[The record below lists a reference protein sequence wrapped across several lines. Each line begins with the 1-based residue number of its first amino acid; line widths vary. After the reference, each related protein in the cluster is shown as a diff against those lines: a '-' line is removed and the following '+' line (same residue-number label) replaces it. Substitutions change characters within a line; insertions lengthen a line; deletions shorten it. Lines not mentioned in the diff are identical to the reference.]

1 MKKIRVVFGLSCLVL
16 LPLAASAQNNTPLTA
31 ATYVNGQGWI
41 NVNVAGPPDNLRWYR
56 YGVVGGHSY
65 CAEQVADKT
74 PTTSQDG
81 YVEVRRENR
90 TTVIAS
96 GDDVAGASVEPGFDN
111 EIKNPARV
119 CYVAPA
125 TENNYVQVSNC
136 CGAVP
141 AITPN
146 TYQFR
151 VVDTTLYSPWFFSGS
166 GYEAFILLRNT
177 TAAELRVTV
186 TLRSP
191 AGVVLGTQT
200 ATVNGGSSYNLLVSA
215 APPTGFGLATA
226 SGTVE
231 VAFQGSGVSAT
242 FAGAAGSLVGTVT
255 SLSFGQGV
263 SFDTPMGP
271 RQDWQR

>member
-1 MKKIRVVFGLSCLVL
+1 MNKIRVVFGLSCLVL
-16 LPLAASAQNNTPLTA
+16 LPMTASAQNNTPLTA
-31 ATYVNGQGWI
+31 ATYVVGQGWI
-41 NVNVAGPPDNLRWYR
+41 NVNVAGPPDNLRWYH

-74 PTTSQDG
+74 PTTTQDG
-81 YVEVRRENR
+81 YVEVRRQDR
-90 TTVIAS
+90 TTVIGA

-111 EIKNPARV
+111 EFKTPGRV
-119 CYVAPA
+119 CYLAPA
-125 TENNYVQVSNC
+125 TENNYVQVTNC

-141 AITPN
+141 AVTAN

-177 TAAELRVTV
+177 TTSELRATV
-186 TLRSP
+186 TLRST
-191 AGVVLGTQT
+191 AGVALGTLT
-200 ATVNGGSSYNLLVSA
+200 AIVNPGSSYNLLVSA
-215 APPTGFGLATA
+215 PPPGGFGLASA

-231 VAFQGSGVSAT
+231 VAFQGSGLSSI
-242 FAGAAGSLVGTVT
+242 FAGAAGSLLGSVT
-255 SLSFGQGV
+255 SLSFAQGV
-263 SFDTPMGP
+263 SFDAPMAP

>member
-1 MKKIRVVFGLSCLVL
+1 MSKIRVSFGLSCLVL
-16 LPLAASAQNNTPLTA
+16 LPLTASAQNNTPATA
-31 ATYVNGQGWI
+31 ATYVTGQGWI
-41 NVNVAGPPDNLRWYR
+41 NVNVAGLPDNLRWYR

-65 CAEQVADKT
+65 CAEQVADKS
-74 PTTSQDG
+74 PTTTQDG
-81 YVEVRRENR
+81 YVEVRRQDR
-90 TTVIAS
+90 TTVIGA
-96 GDDVAGASVEPGFDN
+96 GDDVAGAAVEPGFDN
-111 EIKNPARV
+111 ELKTPGRV

-141 AITPN
+141 AVTAN

-186 TLRSP
+186 TLRST
-191 AGVVLGTQT
+191 AGVALGSQM
-200 ATVNGGSSYNLLVSA
+200 ATVNAGASYNLQVSA
-215 APPTGFGLATA
+215 PPPGGFGLASA

-242 FAGAAGSLVGTVT
+242 FAGAAGSLLGNVT
-255 SLSFGQGV
+255 TLSFGQGV
-263 SFDTPMGP
+263 SFDAPMVP